1 MVNPSNSFRVV
12 AQLSPDEICRA
23 ELKVAYY
30 PGPNNEISSIRMAF
44 WHLEQ
49 EGRLQWIIRVIEGA
63 KHLAALTADWTPDI
77 LVTHW
82 HGEYTSSASRS
93 IPAEITHRLRSARG
107 SRCVSDGPFLVA
119 QVSAGDT
126 RFSGGHYDDYGLHE
140 LYDMVI
146 QRPQNL
152 DRFPRNLAVGIY
164 NSTHPSAPAMFDPDF
179 RVLSEQ
185 SKVR

>member
-1 MVNPSNSFRVV
+1 MTKPTNSFRAV
-12 AQLSPDEICRA
+12 AQLSPDDICRA
-23 ELKVAYY
+23 ELEVAYY
-30 PGPNNEISSIRMAF
+30 PGPNKEVSSIRMAF

-49 EGRLQWIIRVIEGA
+49 EGRLHWRIRVIEGA
-63 KHLAALTADWTPDI
+63 RHLAALTADWTPDI

-82 HGEYTSSASRS
+82 HGEYTSSATRS
-93 IPAEITHRLRSARG
+93 IPAEITRRLRTDRG
-107 SRCVSDGPFLVA
+107 GFSESNGPFLVA
-119 QVSAGDT
+119 QISAGDT
-126 RFSGGHYDDYGLHE
+126 RFNGGHYDDYGLYE
-140 LYDMVI
+140 LYDIVI

-164 NSTHPSAPAMFDPDF
+164 NSAHPDAPTLFDPDF